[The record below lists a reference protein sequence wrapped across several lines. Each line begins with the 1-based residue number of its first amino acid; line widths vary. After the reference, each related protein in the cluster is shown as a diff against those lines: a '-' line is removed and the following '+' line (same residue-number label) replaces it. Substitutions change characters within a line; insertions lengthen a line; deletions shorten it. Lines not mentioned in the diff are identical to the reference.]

1 MKPFIVGFAA
11 LSLFGCSAA
20 LGDAGEDAEGGTT
33 VEQALGGASAVC
45 PGTIAVSTRA
55 GTINVG
61 SSGQA
66 RTIRARLS
74 GGTMLCEA
82 TGDAIPAFTST
93 FSSGAQA
100 VFGLSNLGT
109 FSVKADGADFVVT
122 FKLFGFIKAQTERRS
137 CPAESY
143 TTSAGGGWNASSGNL
158 TARAA
163 IIDGTATNFRGTC
176 TYSLPAT
183 SARVSFPKPA
193 AVFTA
198 LGNSFYTKSALNDTE
213 LSNVCNSMCNTQC
226 IGNIPSG
233 GRLDGI
239 GECIQSCVASCV
251 RR

>member
-20 LGDAGEDAEGGTT
+20 LGDAGEDAEGGTA
-33 VEQALGGASAVC
+33 EQALGLPSAIC
-45 PGTIAVSTRA
+45 PGTIAVATRA
-55 GTINVG
+55 GVINVG

-66 RTIRARLS
+66 RTIRARIS
-74 GGTMLCEA
+74 NNTMLCEA
-82 TGDAIPAFTST
+82 TGDAIPAFTTTVST
-93 FSSGAQA
+93 GAQA
-100 VFGLSNLGT
+100 VFGLTNLGT
-109 FSVKADGADFVVT
+109 FSVKTEGADFVVT
-122 FKLFGFIKAQTERRS
+122 FKLFGFINAQTERRS

-213 LSNVCNSMCNTQC
+213 LRNVCNSTCGTQC
-226 IGNIPSG
+226 TANIPPG

-239 GECIQSCVASCV
+239 SQCIDSCVASCV